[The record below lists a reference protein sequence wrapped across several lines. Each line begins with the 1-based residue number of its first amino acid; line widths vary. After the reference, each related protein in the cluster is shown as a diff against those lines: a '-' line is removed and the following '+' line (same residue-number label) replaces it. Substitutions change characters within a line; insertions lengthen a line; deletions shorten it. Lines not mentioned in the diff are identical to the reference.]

1 MSNCSD
7 DPKAALPP
15 IRARHPARPARR
27 SGPSAAA
34 KVRRSARANDATCP
48 AVCEVDVVDQAKVTR
63 ARQALPPPATVG
75 LLAETFKALG
85 DPTRLQI
92 VSALAHEE
100 LCVCDL
106 ASLVGVSQ
114 SAVSH
119 SLRVLRDLRLVRYRK
134 VGRIAYYT
142 LDDAHIVSLLG
153 EGRRHVEEQAA
164 ERTSS

>member
-1 MSNCSD
+1 MA
-7 DPKAALPP
+7 PT
-15 IRARHPARPARR
+15 RAQHPARPRPAHPKTEGRGGQARQTD
-27 SGPSAAA
+27 
-34 KVRRSARANDATCP
+34 DALCS
-48 AVCEVDVVDQAKVTR
+48 AVCEVDVIDHAKVTR
-63 ARQALPPPATVG
+63 ARNALPAPATVG
-75 LLAETFKALG
+75 VLAETFKALG

-92 VSALAHEE
+92 VSALADEE

-134 VGRIAYYT
+134 VGKIAYYT
-142 LDDAHIVSLLG
+142 LDDSHIVTLLT

-164 ERTSS
+164 ERATA

>member
-1 MSNCSD
+1 MT
-7 DPKAALPP
+7 PTQAQHRPR
-15 IRARHPARPARR
+15 RARRP
-27 SGPSAAA
+27 GPSAPVKARRAA
-34 KVRRSARANDATCP
+34 KADDATCS
-48 AVCEVDVVDQAKVTR
+48 AVCEVDVIDQAKVTR
-63 ARQALPPPATVG
+63 ARQALPAPATVG
-75 LLAETFKALG
+75 VLAETFRALG

-134 VGRIAYYT
+134 VGKIAYYT

-153 EGRRHVEEQAA
+153 EGRRHVEERAA
-164 ERTSS
+164 ERAST

>member
-1 MSNCSD
+1 MT
-7 DPKAALPP
+7 PT
-15 IRARHPARPARR
+15 RAQHPARPARR
-27 SGPSAAA
+27 PGPPAPA
-34 KVRRSARANDATCP
+34 KARRAARADDATCS
-48 AVCEVDVVDQAKVTR
+48 AVCEIDVIDQAKVAR
-63 ARQALPPPATVG
+63 ARQALPAPATVG
-75 LLAETFKALG
+75 VLAETFKALG

>member
-1 MSNCSD
+1 MAPTRAQHPTPSRLDRAPNLGTRRRRTTTVD
-7 DPKAALPP
+7 D
-15 IRARHPARPARR
+15 
-27 SGPSAAA
+27 SVFG
-34 KVRRSARANDATCP
+34 
-48 AVCEVDVVDQAKVTR
+48 AVCEVDVIDQAKVTR
-63 ARQALPPPATVG
+63 ARSALPSPATVG
-75 LLAETFKALG
+75 VLADTFKALG

-106 ASLVGVSQ
+106 AALVGVSQ

-134 VGRIAYYT
+134 VGKIAYYT
-142 LDDAHIVSLLG
+142 LDDAHIVSLLA

-164 ERTSS
+164 GRATA

>member
-1 MSNCSD
+1 MA
-7 DPKAALPP
+7 PT
-15 IRARHPARPARR
+15 RAQRPARPRLAVPKAGGR
-27 SGPSAAA
+27 SGQS
-34 KVRRSARANDATCP
+34 RQTDDAFCS
-48 AVCEVDVVDQAKVTR
+48 AVCEVDVIDHAKVTR
-63 ARQALPPPATVG
+63 ARSAIPAPATVG
-75 LLAETFKALG
+75 VLAETFKALG

-106 ASLVGVSQ
+106 ATLVGVSQ

-134 VGRIAYYT
+134 VGKIAYYT
-142 LDDAHIVSLLG
+142 LDDSHIVTLVA

-164 ERTSS
+164 GRATA

>member
-1 MSNCSD
+1 MPPTRAQHPTATRLDRAQHVGTQGRRTVSVD
-7 DPKAALPP
+7 D
-15 IRARHPARPARR
+15 
-27 SGPSAAA
+27 S
-34 KVRRSARANDATCP
+34 VCT
-48 AVCEVDVVDQAKVTR
+48 AVCEVDVIDQAKVAR
-63 ARQALPPPATVG
+63 ARSALPSPATVG
-75 LLAETFKALG
+75 VLAETFKALG

-106 ASLVGVSQ
+106 ATLVGVSQ

-134 VGRIAYYT
+134 VGKIAYYT
-142 LDDAHIVSLLG
+142 LDDAHIVSLLA

-164 ERTSS
+164 QRPTA

>member
-1 MSNCSD
+1 MT
-7 DPKAALPP
+7 PT
-15 IRARHPARPARR
+15 RAQHPARPARR
-27 SGPSAAA
+27 PAPPAPA
-34 KVRRSARANDATCP
+34 KARRAARADDATCS
-48 AVCEVDVVDQAKVTR
+48 AVCEIDVIDQAKVAR
-63 ARQALPPPATVG
+63 ARQALPAPATVG
-75 LLAETFKALG
+75 VLAETFKALG

>member
-1 MSNCSD
+1 M
-7 DPKAALPP
+7 PP
-15 IRARHPARPARR
+15 SRAQHPASSARPAGRR
-27 SGPSAAA
+27 RGGKP
-34 KVRRSARANDATCP
+34 ARASTQDESVCS
-48 AVCEVDVVDQAKVTR
+48 AVCEVDVIDHAKVAR
-63 ARQALPPPATVG
+63 ARTAIPAASTVST
-75 LLAETFKALG
+75 LAETFKALG

-92 VSALAHEE
+92 VTALAQEE

-134 VGRIAYYT
+134 VGKIAYYT
-142 LDDAHIVSLLG
+142 LDDAHIVRLLG

-164 ERTSS
+164 ERATA